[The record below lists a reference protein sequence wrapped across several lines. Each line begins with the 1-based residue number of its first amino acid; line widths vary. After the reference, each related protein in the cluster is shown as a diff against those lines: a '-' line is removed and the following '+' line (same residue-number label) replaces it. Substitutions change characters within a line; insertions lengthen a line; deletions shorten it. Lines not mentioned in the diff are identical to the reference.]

1 MSDRW
6 IKLLQEGRRFPR
18 AHRAFKY
25 AMSLLMAAGR
35 AKPTRG
41 LSAAELSAALEAV
54 SRHTGD
60 LNPTDTRILGACV
73 VEDQVIV
80 LTGRK
85 NGRLY
90 GDGTIY
96 TVEPRDGCWEVTKA
110 DPWLI

>member
-35 AKPTRG
+35 ARPTRG

-54 SRHTGD
+54 NHHRA
-60 LNPTDTRILGACV
+60 NTRILGACV
-73 VEDQVIV
+73 VEEQVIV

-85 NGRLY
+85 NGRLR
-90 GDGTIY
+90 GDGIIY
-96 TVEPRDGCWEVTKA
+96 TVEYRDDRWEVTKN